1 MDDFEKRLQKLRL
14 VAPGREYTS
23 HARSLIRSAGPRR
36 SRAFTWALAASLAL
50 SLGANFYLL
59 SLDDLHP
66 SPRDE
71 PGGKASTAQVH
82 DVYVPGGRNVPYL
95 KVKERS

>member
-1 MDDFEKRLQKLRL
+1 
-14 VAPGREYTS
+14 
-23 HARSLIRSAGPRR
+23 
-36 SRAFTWALAASLAL
+36 LAASLAL

-59 SLDDLHP
+59 GLNDLQP

-71 PGGKASTAQVH
+71 PGGKASTAQVQ